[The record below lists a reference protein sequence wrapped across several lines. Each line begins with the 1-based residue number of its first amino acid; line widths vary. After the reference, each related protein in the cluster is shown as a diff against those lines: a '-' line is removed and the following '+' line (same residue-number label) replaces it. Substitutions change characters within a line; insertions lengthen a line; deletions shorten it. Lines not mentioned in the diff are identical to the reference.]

1 MRRSPQPA
9 AVSAAALPA
18 TSPNQQWAHFLY
30 FEDIENEAKKLESE
44 VKTMNEANASK
55 LIRDATEEMMKRA
68 DEVPMPRWAAFA
80 LWSGYLISNLPHV
93 DGIHPHKLIEYAD
106 LGNHHMH
113 AQMCSSLIKL
123 LESEKKKRQEE
134 EKEE

>member
-9 AVSAAALPA
+9 AFSAAASPA
-18 TSPNQQWAHFLY
+18 TSPKQQGAHFLY

-44 VKTMNEANASK
+44 LGNINEDNGSK
-55 LIRDATEEMMKRA
+55 LIRDATVKMMKKA
-68 DEVPMPRWAAFA
+68 DKVMPQWAAFA
-80 LWSGYLISNLPHV
+80 LWSGYLISYFPHV
-93 DGIHPHKLIEYAD
+93 DGIHPHTLIEYAD

-134 EKEE
+134 